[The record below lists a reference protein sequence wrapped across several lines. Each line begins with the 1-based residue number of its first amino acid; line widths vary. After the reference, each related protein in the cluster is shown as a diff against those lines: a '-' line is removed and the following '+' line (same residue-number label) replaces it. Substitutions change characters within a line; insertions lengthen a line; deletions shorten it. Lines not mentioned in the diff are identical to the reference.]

1 MVKKFLLENFGYNE
15 PIFLKDLSFEGIS
28 ENAMRQSIKRLV
40 ANGFLERYD
49 SGIYYIPKRDG
60 LLGKGYLNTSVVV
73 ERKYIQNKEE
83 VFGYITG
90 LSLANSLRLT
100 TQMSA
105 ITEIVTNKEATK
117 GRLVC
122 VGSQKVR
129 LKKPSITI
137 SRQNVELLQLL
148 DGVAQAERY
157 TELPLK
163 DTISVL
169 GAYIRQKHFTREQI
183 SKILPGLTGDIAK
196 KMITWELIY
205 EFA

>member
-1 MVKKFLLENFGYNE
+1 MIKEFLLENFGYNE

-90 LSLANSLRLT
+90 LSLANSLR
-100 TQMSA
+100 
-105 ITEIVTNKEATK
+105 
-117 GRLVC
+117 
-122 VGSQKVR
+122 
-129 LKKPSITI
+129 
-137 SRQNVELLQLL
+137 
-148 DGVAQAERY
+148 
-157 TELPLK
+157 
-163 DTISVL
+163 
-169 GAYIRQKHFTREQI
+169 
-183 SKILPGLTGDIAK
+183 
-196 KMITWELIY
+196 
-205 EFA
+205 

>member
-1 MVKKFLLENFGYNE
+1 MIKEFLLENFGYNE

-117 GRLVC
+117 GRLVL
-122 VGSQKVR
+122 S
-129 LKKPSITI
+129 
-137 SRQNVELLQLL
+137 
-148 DGVAQAERY
+148 
-157 TELPLK
+157 
-163 DTISVL
+163 
-169 GAYIRQKHFTREQI
+169 
-183 SKILPGLTGDIAK
+183 
-196 KMITWELIY
+196 LIHI
-205 EFA
+205 